1 MKKINENAEERKI
14 FSVNEQRRMG
24 KEVARQ
30 KVTLHK
36 GHRDLQSLIIQA

>member
-1 MKKINENAEERKI
+1 MKKINENAKERKI

-30 KVTLHK
+30 KVTLRK
-36 GHRDLQSLIIQA
+36 